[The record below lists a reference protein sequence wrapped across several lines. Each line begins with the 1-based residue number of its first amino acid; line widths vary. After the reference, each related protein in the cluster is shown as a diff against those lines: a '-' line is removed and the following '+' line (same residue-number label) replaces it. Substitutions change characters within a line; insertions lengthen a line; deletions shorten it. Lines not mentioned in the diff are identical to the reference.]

1 MDSQKASL
9 NLDLRCKQSFC
20 SHCLSQRL
28 CIVSFSSCFYFYH
41 QAVQQMTISLC
52 TGHFPPEVLF
62 STGISLLSLSW
73 GASRAFFV
81 ERSPDQADPDPKLK
95 LVLMRVF
102 PLMLIEVVNR

>member
-1 MDSQKASL
+1 MFFL
-9 NLDLRCKQSFC
+9 FLF
-20 SHCLSQRL
+20 LS
-28 CIVSFSSCFYFYH
+28 

-52 TGHFPPEVLF
+52 TGHFPPEVLI

-102 PLMLIEVVNR
+102 PLMLIEVVNRLLPN

>member
-9 NLDLRCKQSFC
+9 NLDLRCKQMQPFLNSAVV
-20 SHCLSQRL
+20 HCLIFFL
-28 CIVSFSSCFYFYH
+28 FLFLP

-52 TGHFPPEVLF
+52 TGHFPPEVLI

>member
-20 SHCLSQRL
+20 NHCL
-28 CIVSFSSCFYFYH
+28 CNVPFSSCFYFYH

-52 TGHFPPEVLF
+52 TGHFPPEVLI